1 MKYIL
6 NIITCIATLVLC
18 QNTLAAP
25 QVLYPTDEGVTAE
38 DRFGHDVA
46 VSGEWAAVSA
56 PRDLKAGTTSTGAV
70 YLLKNTEGVWKVH
83 SKIRPP
89 ANAASY
95 TDFGSL
101 VKMRGS
107 LMVVASMG
115 RLFCYRLVGGSWGL
129 EAEVA
134 VPGNNHTYADLD
146 LDSGEALYLS
156 TSSLFSSTSVFCFSR
171 SGASWSH
178 QQTLLDP
185 VTPTALRGFGSKI
198 AIEDGVLLVAR
209 TGNSSTAGQICEY
222 RRVSDSWQLSRT
234 ITGPSSAS
242 GDSFGSGLAMAS
254 SRVMTFSTRLGVTSL
269 HLFQLTDS
277 GWTLLRS
284 FSGQVSLFGASTTA
298 MSAQKVL
305 FLTTSG
311 MTILNISSPT
321 ASSWTLQTIPSPRA
335 GFALTSLALSAS
347 NDSALVSSHFNFSSQ
362 YIGGAFPVIWQPQ
375 TAFGSIIRPKPS
387 HNFGGSFSMG
397 GGHVAVASGRFQN
410 GDGVY
415 SGAVSLVENT
425 ASGWQEVKTFYPPE
439 GIDVP
444 SSFGTGLAVSGNR
457 LAVSDPARSDSGG
470 RSARVLVYE
479 KQGASWPDQPSHV
492 VTLPQLQGE
501 YWGQAYSMAFAGEYL
516 AVSENGDTF
525 TRVRVFRLGAGGS
538 VQTLGSIERLPNS
551 LFGSAMYIH
560 AGQLAVCHAP
570 MVRYGWYPQ
579 MEVLLYDLT
588 GGAITQTQAIQL
600 PSRPGD
606 SYGFIVSVVLKADK
620 MLVSG
625 GSIFGS
631 GACFY
636 RKEAGVWKL
645 SSELRPPALP
655 GVGAFS
661 AAFDGET
668 VLTRNSFNNIEHIS
682 INPLRV
688 LGRVDGNASSAIYA
702 SYAMEA
708 GVAVVGRPDSLTFT
722 HLKSLQTMVA
732 AESPLV
738 EGIRETVSGGTI
750 NLGELMMGRTQE
762 IEIEFLNRSAGPLA
776 VTGIRVTPR
785 SGGNS
790 LQDTVFTPLTLPS
803 LAKGKAIVK
812 LNPPAEGRY
821 ELNFEVLHDDAEI
834 GPCHF
839 TLIHRAVTT
848 PTPIVLP
855 AGDYGRLVALGES
868 TFLEPYIE
876 GTRNYTCQWYKDGQL
891 LRGRTGA
898 VLPIISARPSDAG
911 RYRLE
916 VRAPGAAPVRSE
928 MRLGVFERQLTY
940 VLAKP
945 SQNLSF
951 TPRFWG
957 PGIQVR
963 WVIDN
968 QGTINP
974 SWNVQGSH
982 TPTLR
987 ISQAGGLARSQPFQC
1002 GASLFLDGI
1011 SVDQS
1016 LLVHVEVG
1024 VLPALSISGPREIA
1038 VKDTIRLSIS
1048 ENTTAAPSGSKV
1060 EVTGLPPGMRLSP
1073 LGFEI
1078 TGAPTLVGDYKLFVT
1093 AENQFGRSKPI
1104 VWPLRVTAGYEMP
1117 SLDYGASPIAAGIL
1131 MIPDSIPE
1139 VPEWAALVQVLS
1151 SNGASFSGSLA
1162 FGNVRRSFAGRWTYT
1177 ESGER
1182 TARLRLAP
1190 FLGYRQAW
1198 INLRQSGNEPGT
1210 HPGGAAVFLELLPP
1224 STEPTEPFPTPEAY
1238 LDPGYPSDPV
1248 QRQLLAGRYSF
1259 LLNGAPQ
1266 TGFGSLLVNSAMM
1279 ATAVGTLA
1287 DGTGFTCSMPVTRD
1301 PTPAAGV
1308 PLVSFTHGPARLWGR
1323 ITIND
1328 TGYPDIGLLGGELK
1342 MLRLPDVK
1350 SRLLPEGV
1358 NASLIVAGARY
1369 FQPAGVPFFTRADVA
1384 PEEYGRAT
1392 LRMESLALDIG
1403 VRFTQAG
1410 RVSVERRSDFP
1421 VSLDVYTPTGFFTGK
1436 ASFRQPVPGFD
1447 NKLTTRTVNFRGML
1461 VPQLFKGGGF
1471 FHLPELP
1478 NPGAEPPT
1486 TSQNSPILV
1495 IPVSLE

>member
-1 MKYIL
+1 ML
-6 NIITCIATLVLC
+6 TLC
-18 QNTLAAP
+18 QQMLAAP
-25 QVLYPTDEGVTAE
+25 QVLYPADEGVTAE
-38 DRFGHDVA
+38 DNFGRDVA
-46 VSGEWAAVSA
+46 VSGDWAVVSA

-70 YLLKNTEGVWKVH
+70 YMLKNTAGAWKLH

-89 ANAASY
+89 ADASAY
-95 TDFGSL
+95 TAFGSL

-146 LDSGEALYLS
+146 LDSDEAVYLS
-156 TSSLFSSTSVFCFSR
+156 TSSFFSPTSVFCFSR
-171 SGASWSH
+171 SGAAWSPP
-178 QQTLLDP
+178 QILLDP
-185 VTPTALRGFGSKI
+185 VTPTALRGFGSRI
-198 AIEDGVLLVAR
+198 AIENGVLLVAR
-209 TGNSSTAGQICEY
+209 AGNSTTAGQICEY

-234 ITGPSSAS
+234 ITGPGSAS
-242 GDSFGSGLAMAS
+242 ADFFGNGLAIAS

-269 HLFQLTDS
+269 HLYQLADS

-284 FSGQVSLFGASTTA
+284 FSGQVNLSGASTTA
-298 MSAQKVL
+298 LSAQKGL
-305 FLTTSG
+305 FLSASG
-311 MTILNISSPT
+311 MTMLNMSSPT

-335 GFALTSLALSAS
+335 GFPLTSLALSTS
-347 NDSALVSSHFNFSSQ
+347 NDAAFVGSHFEFSSQ

-375 TAFGSIIRPKPS
+375 AAFGPLIQPMGSRT
-387 HNFGGSFSMG
+387 FGGNLSMD
-397 GGHVAVASGRFQN
+397 GGHVAVASSGFRN
-410 GDGVY
+410 EYGVY

-425 ASGWQEVKTFYPPE
+425 GSGWQEVKAIYPPE
-439 GIDVP
+439 GIAVS
-444 SSFGTGLAVSGNR
+444 SSFGNGLVVSGNR
-457 LAVSDPARSDSGG
+457 LAVSDPASSSSGG
-470 RSARVLVYE
+470 RSAKVLVYE

-501 YWGQAYSMAFAGEYL
+501 YWNQAYSMAFAGEYL

-551 LFGSAMYIH
+551 VFGSAMSIH

-579 MEVLLYDLT
+579 LEVLLYDLA
-588 GGAITQTQAIQL
+588 GGAITQTQAIQV
-600 PSRPGD
+600 PSSPGVSY
-606 SYGFIVSVVLKADK
+606 SYGGSVVLKADK
-620 MLVSG
+620 MMVSG

-655 GVGAFS
+655 AIGDLRDN
-661 AAFDGET
+661 FDGET
-668 VLTRNSFNNIEHIS
+668 VLTRNNNSYIEHIS

-688 LGRVDGNASSAIYA
+688 LGRVDGNASSA

-738 EGIRETVSGGTI
+738 EGSRETVSGGTI
-750 NLGELMMGRTQE
+750 DLGELMVGRTQE

-776 VTGIRVTPR
+776 VTGVRVTPR

-812 LNPPAEGRY
+812 LNPSAAGRY
-821 ELNFEVLHDDAEI
+821 ELDFEVLHDDAEI

-855 AGDYGRLVALGES
+855 DGDYGRLVALGE
-868 TFLEPYIE
+868 TTCLEPYIE

-898 VLPIISARPSDAG
+898 VLPIISARSSDAG

-916 VRAPGAAPVRSE
+916 VRAPGAAPVRLE
-928 MRLGVFERQLTY
+928 MRLGVFDRQDTY

-945 SQNLSF
+945 SQSLSF
-951 TPRFWG
+951 TARFWG

-963 WVIDN
+963 WVIES
-968 QGTINP
+968 QGTIKP
-974 SWNVQGSH
+974 SWNIQGSH

-987 ISQAGGLARSQPFQC
+987 ISQASGLAASQPFQC
-1002 GASLFLDGI
+1002 YSSLFLDG
-1011 SVDQS
+1011 VNVNQS
-1016 LLVHVEVG
+1016 HRVYVEVG

-1038 VKDTIRLSIS
+1038 FNDNARLSIS
-1048 ENTTAAPSGSKV
+1048 DNTTAAPSGSKV

-1073 LGFEI
+1073 FGFEI
-1078 TGAPTLVGDYKLFVT
+1078 TGAPTLVGDYKLVIT

-1104 VWPLRVTAGYEMP
+1104 VWPLRVTAGYGVP
-1117 SLDYGASPIAAGIL
+1117 SLDYGAAPIAAGIV

-1182 TARLRLAP
+1182 IARLRLAP

-1279 ATAVGTLA
+1279 ATVVGTLA

-1308 PLVSFTHGPARLWGR
+1308 PLVSLTHGPARLWGR

-1328 TGYPDIGLLGGELK
+1328 TGYPDVGLLGGELK

-1369 FQPAGVPFFTRADVA
+1369 FQPTGVPFFTRADVV

-1392 LRMESLALDIG
+1392 LRMESLALETG
-1403 VRFTQAG
+1403 VRFNQAG

-1421 VSLDVYTPTGFFTGK
+1421 VSLDVFAPTGFFTGK
-1436 ASFRQPVPGFD
+1436 ASFQQPVPGSE
-1447 NKLTTRTVNFRGML
+1447 NRLTTRTVNFRGMV

-1471 FHLPELP
+1471 FHLPELA
-1478 NPGAEPPT
+1478 NPAAEPPT

-1495 IPVSLE
+1495 MPVSLE

>member
-1 MKYIL
+1 MKKLLQRLSYLAMLI
-6 NIITCIATLVLC
+6 LC
-18 QNTLAAP
+18 QQMLAAP
-25 QVLYPTDEGVTAE
+25 QVLYPADEGVSVE
-38 DRFGHDVA
+38 DNFGHDVA
-46 VSGEWAAVSA
+46 VSGDWAVVSA

-70 YLLKNTEGVWKVH
+70 YLLKNTAGVWTVH

-89 ANAASY
+89 ADAPAY
-95 TDFGSL
+95 TAFGSL

-115 RLFCYRLVGGSWGL
+115 RLFCYRLAGESWGL

-134 VPGNNHTYADLD
+134 VPGNNHSYADLD
-146 LDSGEALYLS
+146 LDSDEAVYLS
-156 TSSLFSSTSVFCFSR
+156 TSSFFSPTSVFCFSR
-171 SGASWSH
+171 SGASWSL

-185 VTPTALRGFGSKI
+185 VTPTALRGFGSRI
-198 AIEDGVLLVAR
+198 AIENGVLLVAR
-209 TGNSSTAGQICEY
+209 AGNSTTAGQICEY

-234 ITGPSSAS
+234 ITGPGSAS
-242 GDSFGSGLAMAS
+242 ADFFGTGLVMGS
-254 SRVMTFSTRLGVTSL
+254 SRVMTFSTRLGVSSL
-269 HLFQLTDS
+269 HLYQIADS

-284 FSGQVSLFGASTTA
+284 FSGQATLSGTSTTA
-298 MSAQKVL
+298 LSAQKAL
-305 FLTTSG
+305 FLSASG
-311 MTILNISSPT
+311 MTILNMSSPT

-347 NDSALVSSHFNFSSQ
+347 NDAALVGSHFNFSSQ
-362 YIGGAFPVIWQPQ
+362 YFGGVFPVGWQPQ
-375 TAFGSIIRPKPS
+375 AAFGPIIRPKPS
-387 HNFGGSFSMG
+387 HTFGGNLSMD
-397 GGHVAVASGRFQN
+397 GGHVAVASGSFQN

-425 ASGWQEVKTFYPPE
+425 VSGWQEVKTLYPPE
-439 GIDVP
+439 GIAVP

-457 LAVSDPARSDSGG
+457 LAVSDPAGAASGG

-479 KQGASWPDQPSHV
+479 KQGASWPDQPSYV

-501 YWGQAYSMAFAGEYL
+501 YWSQAYSMAFAGEYL
-516 AVSENGDTF
+516 AVSENADTF
-525 TRVRVFRLGAGGS
+525 TRVRVFRIGAGGS
-538 VQTLGSIERLPNS
+538 VQTLGAIERPPNS
-551 LFGSAMYIH
+551 AFGSAMSIH

-570 MVRYGWYPQ
+570 MVRYAWYPQ

-588 GGAITQTQAIQL
+588 GGAITETQAIQL
-600 PSRPGD
+600 PSHAGD
-606 SYGFIVSVVLKADK
+606 SYSFGSSVVLKADA
-620 MLVSG
+620 MMVSS
-625 GSIFGS
+625 GSIFGA

-636 RKEAGVWKL
+636 RKQAGIWKL

-655 GVGAFS
+655 AVGDLRDD
-661 AAFDGET
+661 FDGET
-668 VLTRNSFNNIEHIS
+668 VLARNNTSNIEHIS

-688 LGRVDGNASSAIYA
+688 LGRVDGNASSA

-708 GVAVVGRPDSLTFT
+708 GVAVVGRRDSLTFT
-722 HLKSLQTMVA
+722 RLKSLQTMVA

-738 EGIRETVSGGTI
+738 EGSRETVPGGTI
-750 NLGELMMGRTQE
+750 DLGELMVGRTQE
-762 IEIEFLNRSAGPLA
+762 IEIEFMNRSAGPLA
-776 VTGIRVTPR
+776 VTGVRVTPR

-790 LQDTVFTPLTLPS
+790 LQETVFTPLSLPS

-812 LNPPAEGRY
+812 LNPSAAGPY
-821 ELNFEVLHDDAEI
+821 ELDFEVLHDDAEI

-848 PTPIVLP
+848 PTPVVVNSQNE
-855 AGDYGRLVALGES
+855 GRLVALGES
-868 TFLEPYIE
+868 TCLEPYIE

-898 VLPIISARPSDAG
+898 VLPIISARSSDAG

-916 VRAPGAAPVRSE
+916 VRAPGAAPVRTE
-928 MRLGVFERQLTY
+928 MRLGVFDRQVSY

-945 SQNLSF
+945 SQSLSF
-951 TPRFWG
+951 TARFWG
-957 PGIQVR
+957 PGIEVR
-963 WVIDN
+963 WVIEN

-987 ISQAGGLARSQPFQC
+987 ISQAGGLAQSQPFQC
-1002 GASLFLDGI
+1002 GASLFLDGA

-1016 LLVHVEVG
+1016 HRVHVEVG

-1038 VKDTIRLSIS
+1038 VNDAARLSIS
-1048 ENTTAAPSGSKV
+1048 DNTTAAPSGSKI

-1078 TGAPTLVGDYKLFVT
+1078 TGAPTLVGDYKLAVT

-1104 VWPLRVTAGYEMP
+1104 VWPLRVTAAYETP
-1117 SLDYGASPIAAGIL
+1117 TIDYGAAPIAAGIL
-1131 MIPDSIPE
+1131 LVPDSIPGL
-1139 VPEWAALVQVLS
+1139 PEWATLVQVLS
-1151 SNGASFSGSLA
+1151 SSGTGFSGSLA
-1162 FGNVRRSFAGRWTYT
+1162 FGNVRRSFAGRWTYP
-1177 ESGER
+1177 EGGSGER
-1182 TARLRLAP
+1182 IARLRLAP

-1224 STEPTEPFPTPEAY
+1224 STEPMEPFPTSEAY
-1238 LDPGYPSDPV
+1238 LDPGYPNYPI

-1259 LLNGAPQ
+1259 LLNGVPQ
-1266 TGFGSLLVNSAMM
+1266 TGFGSLLVNSTMM

-1287 DGTGFTCSMPVTRD
+1287 DGSGFTCSMPVTRD
-1301 PTPAAGV
+1301 STPAAGV
-1308 PLVSFTHGPARLWGR
+1308 PLVSLTHGPARLWGR

-1328 TGYPDIGLLGGELK
+1328 TGYPDVGLLGGELR
-1342 MLRLPDVK
+1342 MLRLPNIK

-1358 NASLIVAGARY
+1358 DASLVVAGARY
-1369 FQPAGVPFFTRADVA
+1369 FQPTGVPFFTRADVA

-1392 LRMESLALDIG
+1392 LRMESLALETGI
-1403 VRFTQAG
+1403 RFTQAG
-1410 RVSVERRSDFP
+1410 RVSVEHRSDFP
-1421 VSLDVYTPTGFFTGK
+1421 VSLDVFTPTGFFTGK
-1436 ASFRQPVPGFD
+1436 ASFQQPVPGFD
-1447 NKLTTRTVNFRGML
+1447 NKLTTTTLNFRGML
-1461 VPQLFKGGGF
+1461 VPQFFRGGGF
-1471 FHLPELP
+1471 FHMPELP

-1495 IPVSLE
+1495 MPVSLE

>member
-38 DRFGHDVA
+38 DRFGLDVA
-46 VSGEWAAVSA
+46 VSGDWAVVSA

-70 YLLKNTEGVWKVH
+70 YLLKNTAGAWNVH

-89 ANAASY
+89 ADALSY
-95 TDFGSL
+95 TAFGSL

-115 RLFCYRLVGGSWGL
+115 RLYCYRLVGESWGL

-146 LDSGEALYLS
+146 LDSDEAVYLS
-156 TSSLFSSTSVFCFSR
+156 TSSFFSPTSVFCFSR
-171 SGASWSH
+171 SGASWSL
-178 QQTLLDP
+178 QQTILDP
-185 VTPTALRGFGSKI
+185 VTPNALRGFGSKI
-198 AIEDGVLLVAR
+198 AIENGVLLVAR
-209 TGNSSTAGQICEY
+209 TGNSTTAGQVCEY

-234 ITGPSSAS
+234 ITGPGSAS
-242 GDSFGSGLAMAS
+242 ADFFGNGLAMAS

-269 HLFQLTDS
+269 HLYQIADS

-284 FSGQVSLFGASTTA
+284 FSGQVSLSGASTTA
-298 MSAQKVL
+298 LSAQKGL
-305 FLTTSG
+305 FLSASG
-311 MTILNISSPT
+311 MTILNMSSPSS
-321 ASSWTLQTIPSPRA
+321 SSWTLQTIPRPRA
-335 GFALTSLALSAS
+335 DFPLTSLALSTS
-347 NDSALVSSHFNFSSQ
+347 NDAALVGSHFEFSSQ

-375 TAFGSIIRPKPS
+375 TAFGPIIRPKPS
-387 HNFGGSFSMG
+387 HTFGGNLSMD
-397 GGHVAVASGRFQN
+397 GGHVAVASSSFQN

-425 ASGWQEVKTFYPPE
+425 SSGWQEVKTIYPPE
-439 GIDVP
+439 GIDVF
-444 SSFGTGLAVSGNR
+444 SGFGAALTVSGNR
-457 LAVSDPARSDSGG
+457 LAVSDPASSSSGG

-479 KQGASWPDQPSHV
+479 KQDAIWPDQPSHV

-501 YWGQAYSMAFAGEYL
+501 YWNQAYSMAFAGEYL

-551 LFGSAMYIH
+551 ALGSAMSIH

-570 MVRYGWYPQ
+570 MVRYAWYPQ

-588 GGAITQTQAIQL
+588 GGAITQTQVIQV
-600 PSRPGD
+600 PSSPGVSY
-606 SYGFIVSVVLKADK
+606 SYGGSVVLKEDA
-620 MLVSG
+620 MMVGG
-625 GSIFGS
+625 GSIFGA

-636 RKEAGVWKL
+636 RKEAGAWKL

-655 GVGAFS
+655 AVGDLRDD
-661 AAFDGET
+661 FDGET
-668 VLTRNSFNNIEHIS
+668 VLTRNNTSNIEHIS

-688 LGRVDGNASSAIYA
+688 LGRVNGDASSS
-702 SYAMEA
+702 SYAMEE
-708 GVAVVGRPDSLTFT
+708 GVAVVGRPESLTFT
-722 HLKSLQTMVA
+722 RLKSLQTLVA

-738 EGIRETVSGGTI
+738 AGIRETAPGGTI
-750 NLGELMMGRTQE
+750 DLGELMVGRTQE
-762 IEIEFLNRSAGPLA
+762 IEIEFMNRSTGPLA
-776 VTGIRVTPR
+776 VTGVRVTPR
-785 SGGNS
+785 SGGNG
-790 LQDTVFTPLTLPS
+790 LQGMVFTPLTLPS

-812 LNPPAEGRY
+812 LNPPAAGRY
-821 ELNFEVLHDDAEI
+821 ELDFEVLHDDAEI

-848 PTPIVLP
+848 ATPVVVNSQNE
-855 AGDYGRLVALGES
+855 GRLVALAES
-868 TFLEPYIE
+868 TCLEPYIE

-891 LRGRTGA
+891 LRGRTGS

-916 VRAPGAAPVRSE
+916 VSAPGAAPVRLE
-928 MRLGVFERQLTY
+928 MRLGVFERQDTY

-945 SQNLSF
+945 SQSLSF
-951 TPRFWG
+951 TARFWG
-957 PGIQVR
+957 PGIEVR
-963 WVIDN
+963 WVIEN

-974 SWNVQGSH
+974 SWNVHGSH

-987 ISQAGGLARSQPFQC
+987 INQAGGLARSQPFQC
-1002 GASLFLDGI
+1002 HTSLYLDGV
-1011 SVDQS
+1011 SVNQAHR
-1016 LLVHVEVG
+1016 VYVEVG
-1024 VLPALSISGPREIA
+1024 ELPALSISGPREIA
-1038 VKDTIRLSIS
+1038 VNDTARLSIS
-1048 ENTTAAPSGSKV
+1048 DNTTAAPSGSRV

-1078 TGAPTLVGDYKLFVT
+1078 TGAPTLVGDYKLSIA

-1104 VWPLRVTAGYEMP
+1104 VWPLRVTAAYSIP
-1117 SLDYGASPIAAGIL
+1117 TIDYGAAPIAAGIL

-1162 FGNVRRSFAGRWTYT
+1162 FGNVRRSFAGRWTYP
-1177 ESGER
+1177 ESGTGER
-1182 TARLRLAP
+1182 IARLRLAP
-1190 FLGYRQAW
+1190 FLGFRQVW
-1198 INLRQSGNEPGT
+1198 INLRQSGNEPGA

-1238 LDPGYPSDPV
+1238 LDPGYPSDPI

-1287 DGTGFTCSMPVTRD
+1287 DGSGFTCSMPVTRD
-1301 PTPAAGV
+1301 STPAAGV
-1308 PLVSFTHGPARLWGR
+1308 PLVSLTYGPARLWGR

-1328 TGYPDIGLLGGELK
+1328 TGYPDVGLLGGELR

-1358 NASLIVAGARY
+1358 DASLIVAGARY
-1369 FQPAGVPFFTRADVA
+1369 FQPTGVPFFTRADVV

-1392 LRMESLALDIG
+1392 LRMESLALETG

-1410 RVSVERRSDFP
+1410 RVLVERRSDFP

-1447 NKLTTRTVNFRGML
+1447 NKLTTTTLSFRGML
-1461 VPQLFKGGGF
+1461 VPQLFRGGGF